1 MSDLRTRL
9 ERLGE
14 RARPV
19 SDAFE
24 RLERVRRRRE
34 RNRQL
39 AAGVV
44 ALLVA
49 VAGSLAAF
57 SALRTSD
64 RDFADGGESEI
75 FFALWPEST
84 LEDAQATQDAVDA
97 GEPAL
102 SWRLDPEETALALV
116 RDALGW
122 PEPPEEL
129 AHSSTTSPDGT
140 VTVDVV
146 KQPDPGTCQ
155 SPECAGRDVVVR
167 LRQLVAEGGIWS
179 VVSVESPVF
188 NMPLHPGEEV
198 DLGRELSIAAGWPD
212 GTEVAVGFAGT
223 GGCSFFNERTV
234 AVRDLSVVERVAAA
248 AAIPAGCTGYVYAL
262 TPSTP
267 QGQIALGRII
277 FPSGGLDAKPD
288 LAYTLVTSITAVP
301 VQFVEATAAEPAE
314 EARIT
319 CDGATPIARTP
330 VVLTQPDG
338 VHVVLSNPTDETLS
352 FSIERAPADSY
363 EASVSSLEPG
373 STQLVLT
380 QPPGHVEFWCSS
392 APKEGQAGV
401 AGIAGF
407 EIVDPDGH
415 YISPELECEGGSAYG
430 SGSAYP
436 AGTTGDRGTPIEVA
450 EARLTGLEPDDVV
463 EIAGY
468 PDASLPVLR
477 IVRDGRVVGRVKL
490 ADDGAGRWLLESV
503 EGCAGTS
510 FGWSETAVDESPY
523 PRGAFAWCPEPPFLE
538 LGADWST
545 QASDAAVQFVLASSH
560 GDASA
565 LAAVMDASVPQG
577 SQLPVSF
584 AGDAPVVM
592 GSNGRGGDLV
602 RFGCGSDVD
611 AATAAITIDD
621 GTDSASL
628 DFTVFLV
635 QRQDGWKVWA
645 VY

>member
-9 ERLGE
+9 ERLAE

-34 RNRQL
+34 RNRRL
-39 AAGVV
+39 AAGAV

-49 VAGSLAAF
+49 LAGSLAAF
-57 SALRTSD
+57 AALRTSD
-64 RDFADGGESEI
+64 RDLAGGEAEA

-97 GEPAL
+97 GEPTL
-102 SWRLDPEETALALV
+102 SWRLDPEQTALALV
-116 RDALGW
+116 HDALGW
-122 PEPPEEL
+122 PEPSDDL
-129 AHSSTTSPDGT
+129 LHSSTTSPDGT

-155 SPECAGRDVVVR
+155 LPECAGRDVVVR
-167 LRQLVAEGGIWS
+167 LRQLVAAGGIWS
-179 VVSVESPVF
+179 VISVESPVF

-198 DLGRELSIAAGWPD
+198 ELGQELSIAAGWPD

-223 GGCSFFNERTV
+223 GGCSFFKERTV
-234 AVRDLSVVERVAAA
+234 AVRDLTVVERVAAA
-248 AAIPAGCTGYVYAL
+248 AAIPAGCAGYVYAL

-267 QGQIALGRII
+267 QGQVELGRII
-277 FPSGGLDAKPD
+277 FPTGGLNAKPA
-288 LAYTLVTSITAVP
+288 LAYIVTSITAVP
-301 VQFVEATAAEPAE
+301 VRFVEAAASAPAE
-314 EARIT
+314 EGHIF
-319 CDGATPIARTP
+319 CDGATPIVRTP
-330 VVLTQPDG
+330 MVLTQPDG

-352 FSIERAPADSY
+352 FAIRSAPGGSN
-363 EASVSSLEPG
+363 ETSVSSLEPG
-373 STQLVLT
+373 SIQLVLT
-380 QPPGHVEFWCSS
+380 VPPGSVEFSCS
-392 APKEGQAGV
+392 APPEEGQAGV
-401 AGIAGF
+401 AGLGSF
-407 EIVDPDGH
+407 EIVDPGGH
-415 YISPELECEGGSAYG
+415 YISPEFECEGGSAYG

-436 AGTTGDRGTPIEVA
+436 AGTAGDRGTPIEVA
-450 EARLTGLEPDDVV
+450 RARLTGLEPDDAI

-468 PDASLPVLR
+468 QDSPSPVLR
-477 IVRDGRVVGRVKL
+477 IVRDGTVVGRVTL
-490 ADDGAGRWLLESV
+490 ADDGTGGWLPGSI
-503 EGCAGTS
+503 EGCGGTS
-510 FGWSETAVDESPY
+510 FGWSEPAADEGLY
-523 PRGAFAWCPEPPFLE
+523 PSGVFGWCPEPPFLE
-538 LGADWST
+538 LGADWSEP
-545 QASDAAVQFVLASSH
+545 ASNAAVQFVLASSA

-565 LAAVMDASVPQG
+565 LAAVLDPSVPQG

-584 AGDAPVVM
+584 TGDAPVVI
-592 GSNGRGGDLV
+592 GSDGRGGDLV
-602 RFGCGSDVD
+602 RFGCGNDVD

-635 QRQDGWKVWA
+635 LRQDGWKVWA